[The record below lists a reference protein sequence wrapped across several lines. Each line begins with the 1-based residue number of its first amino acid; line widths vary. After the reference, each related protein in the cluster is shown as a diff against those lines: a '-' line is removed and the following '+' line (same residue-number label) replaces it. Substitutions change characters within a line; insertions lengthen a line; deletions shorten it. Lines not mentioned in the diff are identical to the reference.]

1 MNQYKALYF
10 LCALFLLQSCT
21 KLLMDDDPENTNVQN
36 FDLLWENIDKRYSFF
51 EFKNIDWDHLRTRY
65 RPQAQAAQNDRELFE
80 VLDEMLFELRDGHV
94 NLTSPFN
101 TSRNWNWR
109 LNSPPNFNSNIMERT
124 YLGSDHYITG
134 PFRNQ
139 KINNILYVYYGSFS
153 QGFSDSQLNFL
164 FGQNQNA
171 QAVIFDVRNNGG
183 GSLSHVTRIVN
194 YFAEEQTPAGYNI
207 FKAGPGHSDFTSP
220 IPQYSEPGEDV
231 TPFTKPVVLLTN
243 RGCYS
248 ATTDFV
254 RKMRV
259 LPQVTVM
266 GDTTGGGGGLP
277 FSGELPNGWTYRFS
291 TTQSFDHEGKNIE
304 HGIAPDTLVYLKPE
318 DEAQN
323 KDTMI
328 EAAIKLLNRKKE

>member
-1 MNQYKALYF
+1 MKKAKLLYF
-10 LCALFLLQSCT
+10 FASLLTLQSCG
-21 KLLMDDDPENTNVQN
+21 KALMDEDAENTNVQN

-51 EFKNIDWDHLRTRY
+51 EFKNIDWDELRREY
-65 RPQAQAAQNDRELFE
+65 RPQAEAAQNDRELFE
-80 VLDEMLFELRDGHV
+80 VMDNLLFKLRDGHV
-94 NLTSPFN
+94 NLISPFN

-109 LNSPPNFNSNIMERT
+109 LNSPPNYNSNIVERT
-124 YLGSDHYITG
+124 YLGNDHYITG

-139 KINNILYVYYGSFS
+139 RIGNILYVNYSSFS
-153 QGFSDSQLNFL
+153 SGFSKNQLNFL
-164 FGQNQNA
+164 FGQNQTA
-171 QAVIFDVRNNGG
+171 KAVIIDVRDNGG
-183 GSLSHVTRIVN
+183 GSLSNVTRIVN
-194 YFAEEQTPAGYNI
+194 YFAAEKTPAGYNI
-207 FKAGPGHSDFTSP
+207 FKSGPGHDDFTAP
-220 IPQYSEPGEDV
+220 VQQYAQPGEDN
-231 TPFTKPVVLLTN
+231 TPFTKPVVVLTN

-259 LPQVTVM
+259 LPQVTIM

-291 TTQSFDHEGKNIE
+291 TTQSFDQNGNNIE

-328 EAAIKLLNRKKE
+328 EAAIAFLHP